1 MSYSENGYEELKF
14 VNNKIPNT
22 LDKESLMI
30 LSKIVEMTNFHNI
43 NTRNSLNEFLTRVFI
58 SMDCPLN
65 TYIDNFFKDT
75 IIIKIETN
83 YGNLILD
90 LDLITDLIG
99 LTNGFKFKFNYVGT
113 TEEFICQ
120 YNASDWPK
128 SYFPKVKKTLKN
140 LNPQEIRNARII
152 AEYFTDKIEDR
163 FFISKNEYFKSNQYC
178 RKRISFE
185 CMEINQVIYYKP
197 FNSLTEKT
205 IHEIQKSIGYKK
217 LDPSKNIIDNT
228 IVEERL
234 EDVIVLAYGIKNGF
248 IDWRGALIDDS
259 LYIDPYYII
268 SFSNTMDVFVNSK
281 TFMDMYYYWNMF
293 DWIDLLP
300 NHKK

>member
-1 MSYSENGYEELKF
+1 
-14 VNNKIPNT
+14 
-22 LDKESLMI
+22 
-30 LSKIVEMTNFHNI
+30 
-43 NTRNSLNEFLTRVFI
+43 
-58 SMDCPLN
+58 
-65 TYIDNFFKDT
+65 
-75 IIIKIETN
+75 
-83 YGNLILD
+83 
-90 LDLITDLIG
+90 
-99 LTNGFKFKFNYVGT
+99 
-113 TEEFICQ
+113 
-120 YNASDWPK
+120 
-128 SYFPKVKKTLKN
+128 
-140 LNPQEIRNARII
+140 
-152 AEYFTDKIEDR
+152 
-163 FFISKNEYFKSNQYC
+163 
-178 RKRISFE
+178 
-185 CMEINQVIYYKP
+185 MEINQVIYYKP

-248 IDWRGALIDDS
+248 IDWNGSLIDDS